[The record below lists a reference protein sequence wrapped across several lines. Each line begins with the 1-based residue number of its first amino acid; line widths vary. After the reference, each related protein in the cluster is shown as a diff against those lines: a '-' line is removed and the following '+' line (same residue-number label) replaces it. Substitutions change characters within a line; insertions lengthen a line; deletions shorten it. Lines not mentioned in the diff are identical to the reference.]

1 MMKVS
6 NNGPRKWSASN
17 KCLYER
23 KPVVNQLWP
32 PKWWQHFTIRVF
44 MSKIECLR
52 CRGSFLSFHL
62 KQTGIVPTQCRGQA
76 WRMITTDKWDSTF
89 WLTSWISAE
98 ELLLLEVGI
107 KTTLGVVL
115 QDNVVYYKKYK
126 CVTCATLKENNNNSN
141 KNQTL
146 LTMYPNS
153 ILDILACMMDQTPQR
168 KCDANAYL
176 QLKKTNKQTENPVIC
191 WSAVSCSN
199 WSSALL

>member
-1 MMKVS
+1 MEWLGNKGLQLFPHWIVRISPLRWKLCTLWTSQGWGRSFTQMHPMIKVS

-107 KTTLGVVL
+107 KTTLGVVHVSKL
-115 QDNVVYYKKYK
+115 N
-126 CVTCATLKENNNNSN
+126 LG
-141 KNQTL
+141 
-146 LTMYPNS
+146 
-153 ILDILACMMDQTPQR
+153 
-168 KCDANAYL
+168 YL
-176 QLKKTNKQTENPVIC
+176 SLYDGPDPPEEVWC
-191 WSAVSCSN
+191 
-199 WSSALL
+199 